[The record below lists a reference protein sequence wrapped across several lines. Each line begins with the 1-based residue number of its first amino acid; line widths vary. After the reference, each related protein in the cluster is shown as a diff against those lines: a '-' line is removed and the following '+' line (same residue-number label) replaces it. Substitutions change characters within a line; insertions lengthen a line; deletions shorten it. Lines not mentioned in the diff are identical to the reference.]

1 MPKKAAFITVHGM
14 GRTELNYDDEIVQE
28 LKGRLGS
35 LADDLHFGKVY
46 YQDIL
51 QPNEDRVWDSVAHQ
65 VKWDELRKFILFGF
79 ADAVGLESN
88 KDGNSS
94 SYCKAQVIIAKEL
107 LKARDAMEGDGPVV
121 FLAQSLGC
129 QVISCYFWDANKITS
144 GKLPTC
150 GIWQNISG
158 AAAEITEGRALKN
171 EEIAF
176 LRGSHFR
183 VFVTTGCGIPIF
195 VAAHAKADIIPIR
208 PNDTFEWHNYY
219 DEDDVL
225 GWPLAGLSEQYG
237 TVVIDHPVNAGGGI
251 VNWLLKSW
259 NPLSHTQYW
268 ADGDVLDPLEQKM
281 RTLLS

>member
-14 GRTELNYDDEIVQE
+14 GQTELNYNQEIVQE
-28 LKGRLGS
+28 LERRLGS
-35 LADDLHFGKVY
+35 LSDDLHIGKVY

-51 QPNEDRVWDSVAHQ
+51 QPIEDRVWGSVAHQ
-65 VKWDELRKFILFGF
+65 VRWDELRKFVLFGF
-79 ADAVGLESN
+79 ADATGLEN
-88 KDGNSS
+88 NTEGNSS
-94 SYCKAQVIIAKEL
+94 NYYKTQVIIAKEL
-107 LKARDAMEGDGPVV
+107 LKARDAMEGNGPVV

-129 QVISCYFWDANKITS
+129 HVTSCYFWDANQITS

-158 AAAEITEGRALKN
+158 AAVEITGGRALKN

-176 LRGSHFR
+176 LRGLHLR
-183 VFVTTGCGIPIF
+183 VFVTTGCCIPIF

-208 PNDTFEWHNYY
+208 PNDMFEWHNYY

-225 GWPLAGLSEQYG
+225 GWPLAGLSDQYG
-237 TVVIDHPVNAGGGI
+237 TVVNDHSVNAGGGI
-251 VNWLLKSW
+251 IDWLLKSW

-268 ADGDVLDPLEQKM
+268 SDDDVLDPLEQKL
-281 RTLLS
+281 RALLS